1 MVNRRSLG
9 DALSLTPSKV
19 AFIQGTPKDPESV
32 ATSVPAAPAEVV
44 APPDSGE
51 ESEQSEP
58 EAPASDRVDM
68 PIRSAPR
75 RTKARTRSDRDTGPI
90 FSGVGIA
97 NLLAPLTTR
106 LQPATAA
113 ALKRA
118 GLEQRLRG
126 AQPAT
131 VQEIAEVAITEWLI
145 DNGYL

>member
-9 DALSLTPSKV
+9 EALSLSPSKV
-19 AFIQGTPKDPESV
+19 AFIQGTPQAVESV
-32 ATSVPAAPAEVV
+32 ATSVPAPAEAVV
-44 APPDSGE
+44 QPE
-51 ESEQSEP
+51 ERERSEP
-58 EAPASDRVDM
+58 EAPASDKVDL
-68 PIRSAPR
+68 RSPSTSR
-75 RTKARTRSDRDTGPI
+75 RTKARTRVDHETGRTS
-90 FSGVGIA
+90 SGVGMA

>member
-9 DALSLTPSKV
+9 EALSLSPSKV
-19 AFIQGTPKDPESV
+19 AFIQGTPQAVESV
-32 ATSVPAAPAEVV
+32 ATSVPGPAEVV
-44 APPDSGE
+44 DQPNSGE
-51 ESEQSEP
+51 ESERAEP
-58 EAPASDRVDM
+58 EAPVSGRGDM
-68 PIRSAPR
+68 PTRSPTR
-75 RTKARTRSDRDTGPI
+75 RTKSRTRADRETRPTS
-90 FSGVGIA
+90 SGLGMA

-106 LQPATAA
+106 LQPTTAA

>member
-9 DALSLTPSKV
+9 DGLSMTPSKL
-19 AFIQGTPKDPESV
+19 AFIQGTPQAAEPAV
-32 ATSVPAAPAEVV
+32 TSAPAPSEGVTE
-44 APPDSGE
+44 PDSGE
-51 ESEQSEP
+51 ERQLSEGVSQASE
-58 EAPASDRVDM
+58 RVDI
-68 PIRSAPR
+68 PTRSPSR
-75 RTKARTRSDRDTGPI
+75 RTKTRIRTERDTAPTP
-90 FSGVGIA
+90 SGIGMA

-118 GLEQRLRG
+118 GLEQKLRG

-145 DNGYL
+145 DNDYL